1 MNFIVK
7 VAVNENE
14 LTDED
19 RNEIANEM
27 EETFRE
33 IYSGLMEQSS
43 DEDFVKGLEFIDTM
57 VIGIQ
62 LKEDIIMKES

>member
-7 VAVNENE
+7 VAGNENE

-27 EETFRE
+27 EEIFRE
-33 IYSGLMEQSS
+33 IYSGLMEQEPDS
-43 DEDFVKGLEFIDTM
+43 DFAKGLDFIDTM

-62 LKEDIIMKES
+62 LKEDIIMGES

>member
-7 VAVNENE
+7 VAGNENE

-27 EETFRE
+27 EEIFRE
-33 IYSGLMEQSS
+33 IYSAIKQSS